1 MPAPHP
7 PFCPHHC
14 LLLVPL
20 QKSAAGASDEEGEGE
35 GDAATAA
42 PAAAV
47 QQARKRRV
55 SGEEELAM
63 DEQQMKDIMMT
74 RKAKKMYQGLQ
85 KTRAAKKAR
94 VQHLEQKAA
103 ALRQQG

>member
-1 MPAPHP
+1 
-7 PFCPHHC
+7 
-14 LLLVPL
+14 
-20 QKSAAGASDEEGEGE
+20 
-35 GDAATAA
+35 
-42 PAAAV
+42 
-47 QQARKRRV
+47 
-55 SGEEELAM
+55 M